1 MVLSRFIGNNEIKA
15 KNLNQLDLNEYYTKK
30 RFKRI
35 LTLFILVICLVL
47 TVFFTLMVGP
57 VNIPPLTIFQILFNI
72 SPDSWPPGYATIVL
86 DIRLPRILLAILV
99 GSALA
104 VAGTTMQA
112 MFRNPMASPYI
123 LGISSGAAFGAALAF
138 VIGLNALLGISGVTL
153 MAFIFTL
160 LTTYLV
166 YTIAKGGERT
176 SVETLL
182 LTGIAVGSFFSALVS
197 LLMYISGEK
206 LSTIW
211 FWLMGGLWASDW
223 NKLLFTTP
231 FIILGIAALFLV
243 SRHLNLLLMGEETAL
258 NLGLEV
264 ETFKKIIII
273 LASLITAAAVSV
285 CGIIGFIGLIIPHI
299 MRILVGPDH
308 RILLPASCLVGG
320 LFLVWVDTLAR
331 TIIAP
336 VELPVGIITALFGA
350 PFFLYLLRKKKKI
363 VGW

>member
-1 MVLSRFIGNNEIKA
+1 MNP
-15 KNLNQLDLNEYYTKK
+15 LNQLDLKEVRSKK
-30 RFKRI
+30 RFTRI
-35 LTLFILVICLVL
+35 LTFFILLVTLFL
-47 TVFFTLMVGP
+47 TLFFALMVGP

-72 SPDSWPPGYATIVL
+72 SPASWPPGYATIVI
-86 DIRLPRILLAILV
+86 DIRLPRILLGALV

-112 MFRNPMASPYI
+112 IFRNPMASPYI

-138 VIGLNALLGISGVTL
+138 VLGLNILLGISAVTL
-153 MAFIFTL
+153 LAFLFTL

-223 NKLLFTTP
+223 NKLLFITP
-231 FIILGIAALFLV
+231 MIIFGIVALSLV

-285 CGIIGFIGLIIPHI
+285 CGIIGFIGLIIPHM

-308 RILLPASCLVGG
+308 RILLPSSCLVGAI
-320 LFLVWVDTLAR
+320 FLVWVDTLAR

-350 PFFLYLLRKKKKI
+350 PFFLYLLRKRKKMI
-363 VGW
+363 EW

>member
-1 MVLSRFIGNNEIKA
+1 VKC
-15 KNLNQLDLNEYYTKK
+15 LNQLDLKEFYAKK

-35 LTLFILVICLVL
+35 LTILILVLSLFL
-47 TVFFTLMVGP
+47 TLFFTLMVGP
-57 VNIPPLTIFQILFNI
+57 VNIPPLTILQILFNI
-72 SPDSWPPGYATIVL
+72 SPSSWPSGYATIVL
-86 DIRLPRILLAILV
+86 DIRLPRILLGALV

-123 LGISSGAAFGAALAF
+123 LGISSGGAFGAALAF
-138 VIGLNALLGISGVTL
+138 VLGLNALFGISSVTL
-153 MAFIFTL
+153 MAFLFTL

-166 YTIAKGGERT
+166 YFIAKGDGRT

-182 LTGIAVGSFFSALVS
+182 LTGIAVGALFSALVS

-231 FIILGIAALFLV
+231 LIILGIVALFLV

-264 ETFKKIIII
+264 ETFKKITII
-273 LASLITAAAVSV
+273 LASLITAAAVAV
-285 CGIIGFIGLIIPHI
+285 CGIIGFIGLIIPHM

-308 RILLPASCLVGG
+308 RILLPSSCLVGAI
-320 LFLVWVDTLAR
+320 FLVWVDTLAR

-336 VELPVGIITALFGA
+336 VELPVGIITALLGV
-350 PFFLYLLRKKKKI
+350 PFFLYLLRKRKKI
-363 VGW
+363 TQW

>member
-1 MVLSRFIGNNEIKA
+1 VNP
-15 KNLNQLDLNEYYTKK
+15 LNQLDLKEVRSKK
-30 RFKRI
+30 RFTRI
-35 LTLFILVICLVL
+35 LTFFILLVTLFL
-47 TVFFTLMVGP
+47 TLFFALMVGP

-72 SPDSWPPGYATIVL
+72 SPASWPPGYATIVI
-86 DIRLPRILLAILV
+86 DIRLPRILLGALV

-112 MFRNPMASPYI
+112 IFRNPMASPYI

-138 VIGLNALLGISGVTL
+138 VLGLNILLGISAVTL
-153 MAFIFTL
+153 LAFLFTL

-223 NKLLFTTP
+223 NKLLFITP
-231 FIILGIAALFLV
+231 MIIFGIVALSLV

-285 CGIIGFIGLIIPHI
+285 CGIIGFIGLIIPHM

-308 RILLPASCLVGG
+308 RILLPSSCLVGAI
-320 LFLVWVDTLAR
+320 FLVWVDTLAR

-350 PFFLYLLRKKKKI
+350 PFFLYLLRKRKKMI
-363 VGW
+363 EW

>member
-1 MVLSRFIGNNEIKA
+1 VNP
-15 KNLNQLDLNEYYTKK
+15 LNQLDLKEVRSKK
-30 RFKRI
+30 RFTRI
-35 LTLFILVICLVL
+35 LTFFILLVTLFL
-47 TVFFTLMVGP
+47 TLFFALMVGP

-72 SPDSWPPGYATIVL
+72 SPASWPPGYATIVI
-86 DIRLPRILLAILV
+86 DIRLPRILLGALV

-112 MFRNPMASPYI
+112 IFRNPMASPYI

-138 VIGLNALLGISGVTL
+138 VLGLNILLGISAVTL
-153 MAFIFTL
+153 LAFLFTL

-223 NKLLFTTP
+223 NKLLFITP
-231 FIILGIAALFLV
+231 MIIFGIVALSLV
-243 SRHLNLLLMGEETAL
+243 SLHLNLLLMGEETAL

-285 CGIIGFIGLIIPHI
+285 CGIIGFIGLIIPHM

-308 RILLPASCLVGG
+308 RILLPSSCLVGAI
-320 LFLVWVDTLAR
+320 FLVWVDTLAR

-350 PFFLYLLRKKKKI
+350 PFFLYLLRKRKKMI
-363 VGW
+363 EW

>member
-1 MVLSRFIGNNEIKA
+1 MNP
-15 KNLNQLDLNEYYTKK
+15 LNQLDLKEVRSKK
-30 RFKRI
+30 RFTRI
-35 LTLFILVICLVL
+35 LTFFILLVTLFL
-47 TVFFTLMVGP
+47 TLFFALMVGP

-72 SPDSWPPGYATIVL
+72 SPASWPPGYATIVI
-86 DIRLPRILLAILV
+86 DIRLPRILLGALV

-112 MFRNPMASPYI
+112 IFRNPMASPYI

-138 VIGLNALLGISGVTL
+138 VLGLNILLGISAVTL
-153 MAFIFTL
+153 LAFLFTL

-223 NKLLFTTP
+223 NKLLFITP
-231 FIILGIAALFLV
+231 MIIFGIVALSLV

-285 CGIIGFIGLIIPHI
+285 CGIIGFIGLIIPHM

-308 RILLPASCLVGG
+308 RILLPSSCLVGAI
-320 LFLVWVDTLAR
+320 FLVWVDTLAR

-350 PFFLYLLRKKKKI
+350 PFFLYLLRRRKKMI
-363 VGW
+363 EW